1 MTSNTIVEIQTQY
14 ISRLHTNITFA
25 FRLVTLILKGN
36 IPPFPREICQRT
48 SVQIIQKWSIN
59 RIKSKLISLE
69 IGFKLLS
76 ALNWLSKNFHRKI
89 IILKMKQRTIP
100 LEVRQLR
107 KIFQLKASKTWLL
120 FTFQLNFWIIDVKA
134 KYRLLS
140 RVYK

>member
-1 MTSNTIVEIQTQY
+1 MEIQTQY
-14 ISRLHTNITFA
+14 ISRLHKYNVRVPTCYFDIKGKYSTFS
-25 FRLVTLILKGN
+25 KGN
-36 IPPFPREICQRT
+36 LSKDFCLDY
-48 SVQIIQKWSIN
+48 SKWPIN